1 MRLSYSSKLE
11 ESAWTSA
18 HSWTFIAFAVGM
30 LAEAYIYGLGSFA
43 AAWFTT
49 LPSLLGTLALV
60 WSPLFLILGIAFAGP
75 ISDALGRRLTFFFTM
90 ALYAVGAV
98 GIFFFSAYAEVL
110 FFLALLLFAAGG
122 EMNTIM
128 AANHEIMPRK
138 YRSKTMF
145 WEINFINV
153 GGVVLGLV
161 GFVAASEYGSLSF
174 SKELV
179 AAMFIP
185 ILVVLLFSRLKM
197 PESVRWLEAKGKHA
211 EAAAA
216 VQKHFATVAA
226 SATPAAPAAQAA
238 GVKHPSLAIKIF
250 VVTAIAGANAVG
262 FGLMTYSLGYYY
274 YASQIAT
281 IILVANLVGFMAGAV
296 VSIMAEKWSRKK
308 VLTYSMVGT
317 FIVTWGI
324 YGLNLSTALFSNS
337 LITFY
342 VILIILNVF
351 VGAGYLAED
360 TLKGEVWQTTRR
372 GTLTA
377 LTRFIAIGAAIPAY
391 YIGLGLSENNYILF
405 NALIWTV
412 GLIGVLVWQFKGI
425 ETGQG
430 VSITVASGES
440 PVVSPSSPAMASPGV
455 RALNQADAN

>member
-1 MRLSYSSKLE
+1 MSYSSKLE

-18 HSWTFIAFAVGM
+18 HTWTFIAFAVGM

-49 LPSLLGTLALV
+49 LPSLLGTVALV

-98 GIFFFSAYAEVL
+98 GIFFFSTPFVVL

-138 YRSKTMF
+138 YRSRTMF

-179 AAMFIP
+179 AAMFVP
-185 ILVVLLFSRLKM
+185 ILAVLLFSRLKM
-197 PESVRWLEAKGKHA
+197 PESVRWLEAKGRHA

-216 VQKHFATVAA
+216 VQKHFSAAA
-226 SATPAAPAAQAA
+226 SATTAAPAAPAPQAT
-238 GVKHPSLAIKIF
+238 GGKHPSMGTKIF

-274 YASQIAT
+274 YASQIAS
-281 IILVANLVGFMAGAV
+281 IILVANLVGFLAGGV
-296 VSIMAEKWSRKK
+296 VSLMAEQWSRKK

-324 YGLNLSTALFSNS
+324 YFLNISTAAFSNS
-337 LITFY
+337 LVTFY
-342 VILIILNVF
+342 AVLIILNVF

-360 TLKGEVWQTTRR
+360 TLKGEVWHTTRR

-377 LTRFIAIGAAIPAY
+377 LTRFISIGAAIPAY
-391 YIGLGLSENNYILF
+391 FIGLHLTENNYILF
-405 NALIWTV
+405 NALVWSV
-412 GLIGVLVWQFKGI
+412 GLIAVLVWHFRGI

-430 VSITVASGES
+430 LSISVTSGES
-440 PVVSPSSPAMASPGV
+440 PVVSPSTPSMSAPES
-455 RALNQADAN
+455 RAFSQQDGK

>member
-1 MRLSYSSKLE
+1 
-11 ESAWTSA
+11 
-18 HSWTFIAFAVGM
+18 M

-60 WSPLFLILGIAFAGP
+60 WSPLFLIIGIAFAGP

-98 GIFFFSAYAEVL
+98 GIFFFSAYTEVL

-138 YRSKTMF
+138 YRSRTMF

-174 SKELV
+174 SKDLV

-185 ILVVLLFSRLKM
+185 ILAVLLLSRLKM

-216 VQKHFATVAA
+216 VQKHFAVAA
-226 SATPAAPAAQAA
+226 ASPSAPAVSSPQAA
-238 GVKHPSLAIKIF
+238 GAKHPSLAIKIF

-274 YASQIAT
+274 YASQIAS
-281 IILVANLVGFMAGAV
+281 IILVANLVGFLAGAV
-296 VSIMAEKWSRKK
+296 VSVMAEKWSRKK
-308 VLTYSMVGT
+308 LLTYSMIGT

-324 YGLNLSTALFSNS
+324 YALNVSTAAFSDS

-342 VILIILNVF
+342 AVLIVLNVF

-412 GLIGVLVWQFKGI
+412 GLIGVLVWHFKGI

-430 VSITVASGES
+430 VSIAVASGES
-440 PVVSPSSPAMASPGV
+440 PIVSPSMPSMASTDV
-455 RALNQADAN
+455 RALDQTEAK

>member
-1 MRLSYSSKLE
+1 MSYSSKLE

-18 HSWTFIAFAVGM
+18 HTWTFVAFAVGM

-60 WSPLFLILGIAFAGP
+60 WSPLFLIIGIAFAGP

-98 GIFFFSAYAEVL
+98 GIYFFSAYTYVL

-138 YRSKTMF
+138 YRSRTMF

-153 GGVVLGLV
+153 GGVLLGAV
-161 GFVAASEYGSLSF
+161 GFIAASAYGSLSF
-174 SKELV
+174 SKDLV

-185 ILVVLLFSRLKM
+185 ILAVLLFSRLKM
-197 PESVRWLEAKGKHA
+197 PESIRWLEAKGKHA

-216 VQKHFATVAA
+216 AQKHFAVASTAETSVAQSA
-226 SATPAAPAAQAA
+226 SAAPAV
-238 GVKHPSLAIKIF
+238 GKHPSLAIKIF

-274 YASQIAT
+274 YATQIAT
-281 IILVANLVGFMAGAV
+281 IILVANLVGFFAGAF
-296 VSIMAEKWSRKK
+296 VSVMADKWSRKK
-308 VLTYSMVGT
+308 MLTYSMLGT
-317 FIVTWGI
+317 FIITWGI
-324 YGLNLSTALFSNS
+324 YFVNLSTAAFSNS
-337 LITFY
+337 LIAFY
-342 VILIILNVF
+342 AFLIILNVF
-351 VGAGYLAED
+351 VGIGYLAED
-360 TLKGEVWQTTRR
+360 TLKGEVWHTTRR

-377 LTRFIAIGAAIPAY
+377 VTRFISIGAAIPAY
-391 YIGLGLSENNYILF
+391 YIGLSLSENNYILF
-405 NALIWTV
+405 NALVWSV
-412 GLIGVLVWQFKGI
+412 GMIAVLVWQFKGI

-430 VSITVASGES
+430 LSIAVTSGES
-440 PVVSPSSPAMASPGV
+440 SGVSPSSPAMAAGENLV
-455 RALNQADAN
+455 RAEKNQ

>member
-1 MRLSYSSKLE
+1 MSYSSRLE

-18 HSWTFIAFAVGM
+18 HTWTFIAFAVGM

-75 ISDALGRRLTFFFTM
+75 IADALGRRLTFFFTM

-98 GIFFFSAYAEVL
+98 GIFLFSAYTEVL

-138 YRSKTMF
+138 YRSRTMF

-161 GFVAASEYGSLSF
+161 GYIAASEYGSLSF

-179 AAMFIP
+179 AVMFIP
-185 ILVVLLFSRLKM
+185 ILAVLLFSRLKM
-197 PESVRWLEAKGKHA
+197 PESIRWLEAKGKHA

-216 VQKHFATVAA
+216 AQKHFSVGSSPDPSPAQSAAA
-226 SATPAAPAAQAA
+226 SAPE
-238 GVKHPSLAIKIF
+238 GSHPSLGIKIF

-262 FGLMTYSLGYYY
+262 FGLMTYSLG
-274 YASQIAT
+274 
-281 IILVANLVGFMAGAV
+281 
-296 VSIMAEKWSRKK
+296 
-308 VLTYSMVGT
+308 
-317 FIVTWGI
+317 
-324 YGLNLSTALFSNS
+324 
-337 LITFY
+337 
-342 VILIILNVF
+342 
-351 VGAGYLAED
+351 
-360 TLKGEVWQTTRR
+360 
-372 GTLTA
+372 
-377 LTRFIAIGAAIPAY
+377 
-391 YIGLGLSENNYILF
+391 
-405 NALIWTV
+405 
-412 GLIGVLVWQFKGI
+412 
-425 ETGQG
+425 
-430 VSITVASGES
+430 
-440 PVVSPSSPAMASPGV
+440 
-455 RALNQADAN
+455 

>member
-1 MRLSYSSKLE
+1 MSYSSKLE
-11 ESAWTSA
+11 ESSWSSA
-18 HSWTFIAFAVGM
+18 HTWTFIAFAVGM

-43 AAWFTT
+43 AFWFTT
-49 LPSLLGTLALV
+49 LPSLLGTLALA
-60 WSPLFLILGIAFAGP
+60 WSPLFLIFGIAFAGP

-98 GIFFFSAYAEVL
+98 GMFFFSAPYQVL

-138 YRSKTMF
+138 YRSRTMF

-153 GGVVLGLV
+153 GGVILGLV
-161 GFVAASEYGSLSF
+161 GFIAASAYGSLAF

-179 AAMFIP
+179 AVMFIP
-185 ILVVLLFSRLKM
+185 ILAVLLFSRLKM

-216 VQKHFATVAA
+216 VQKHFATAA
-226 SATPAAPAAQAA
+226 SASPATAAAPSPSSA
-238 GVKHPSLAIKIF
+238 GGKHPSMATKIF

-274 YASQIAT
+274 YASQIAS
-281 IILVANLVGFMAGAV
+281 IILVANLVGFFAGAV

-308 VLTYSMVGT
+308 VLTYSMLGT

-324 YGLNLSTALFSNS
+324 YFLNISTAAFSNS

-342 VILIILNVF
+342 AILIILNVF

-360 TLKGEVWQTTRR
+360 TLKGEVWNTTRR

-377 LTRFIAIGAAIPAY
+377 LTRFLSIGAAIPAY
-391 YIGLGLSENNYILF
+391 YIGLSLSENNYILF
-405 NALIWTV
+405 NALVWTV
-412 GLIGVLVWQFKGI
+412 GMVAVLVWHFRGI

-430 VSITVASGES
+430 VSISVASGEE
-440 PVVSPSSPAMASPGV
+440 PLVSPSMPSMATPAT
-455 RALNQADAN
+455 RALNQQDAK